1 MKKIKEKLWYKTD
14 GAAAVI
20 AVILIIIAAFA
31 GQLRLLSDIFFMV
44 GLVLIC
50 LAVANILLHASLLSG
65 WFKKKKKGHETDDEY
80 QQEKIDVE
88 TVGSKKNRP
97 IHFEQFAI
105 NCSLFGI
112 CLIIISILTT
122 L

>member
-65 WFKKKKKGHETDDEY
+65 WFK
-80 QQEKIDVE
+80 
-88 TVGSKKNRP
+88 
-97 IHFEQFAI
+97 
-105 NCSLFGI
+105 
-112 CLIIISILTT
+112 
-122 L
+122 